1 MSRIGHTNEVLFLVL
16 EQIILEIF
24 SAYPHHALWSM
35 ASGAKSTTVK
45 RSRKCLKVFAK
56 ARVSLFVFFRIK
68 GTADRRY
75 QATHSGTSTTTVNI
89 SKIIDEGTKMV
100 EQLLSLCLHSVS
112 KETSL
117 SLYKE
122 FPLLK
127 RLTPTTLIIPL
138 QTSLNVSLPSDA
150 SLSATHKPFPD
161 NLPTFQSQFSV
172 LPFSG

>member
-1 MSRIGHTNEVLFLVL
+1 
-16 EQIILEIF
+16 
-24 SAYPHHALWSM
+24 
-35 ASGAKSTTVK
+35 
-45 RSRKCLKVFAK
+45 
-56 ARVSLFVFFRIK
+56 
-68 GTADRRY
+68 
-75 QATHSGTSTTTVNI
+75 
-89 SKIIDEGTKMV
+89 MV